1 MLWNLQKL
9 DVEHHSE
16 NETLN
21 IWGLPQLKNLA
32 HRGTITLVPPRSVHH
47 NLESIRFL
55 DYRSC
60 TQELFMRIPNLRS
73 LGVDNEAKVAQR
85 FLLDPQQILSQCQCR
100 SQHCQMILPP
110 LVLAVLEILVQCFQ
124 IFQVFKR
131 SRNIACQGILR
142 DVKETKQFKLSNGLW
157 YAPLELVIR
166 KIDRSEEKCCWTSRA
181 LREGLHGTMKAGFFR
196 SLYCWQW
203 KRSEYLGA
211 DHQCQ
216 EALWRRSCCLRGP
229 NALLL
234 VAKVE
239 SFRLADWNADQEN
252 QEFAADCKRLM
263 IRIGTEGRREVLL
276 HLCLSQ
282 LPSCYRTSQDYPPTI
297 SLKLKST
304 VCSVRTWNTFQS
316 TVPLKLQ
323 LARLKTVR
331 LVKSEKKSGNGTDKL
346 IPSSLITETNPSFS
360 KRDTL
365 NPPVIGSLLRSRL
378 VIYPAP
384 LHPTPGHLQQS
395 SLSSHCN
402 SFVEAKGSKVR
413 LLRIWRSEFFWS
425 RRH

>member
-1 MLWNLQKL
+1 MLCRPLGYENVRRGEDKQSWQMDEKNISIKHCIYGGGVGFQLCPF
-9 DVEHHSE
+9 VE
-16 NETLN
+16 
-21 IWGLPQLKNLA
+21 
-32 HRGTITLVPPRSVHH
+32 
-47 NLESIRFL
+47 
-55 DYRSC
+55 
-60 TQELFMRIPNLRS
+60 
-73 LGVDNEAKVAQR
+73 
-85 FLLDPQQILSQCQCR
+85 
-100 SQHCQMILPP
+100 
-110 LVLAVLEILVQCFQ
+110 VQCFQ
-124 IFQVFKR
+124 ISQVFKR

-181 LREGLHGTMKAGFFR
+181 LREGLRGTMKAGFFR

-234 VAKVE
+234 VATVE
-239 SFRLADWNADQEN
+239 PFRLADWNADQGNHGDRIPLALGEN
-252 QEFAADCKRLM
+252 EEFAADCKRLM

-282 LPSCYRTSQDYPPTI
+282 LPSCYRTSQDFCN
-297 SLKLKST
+297 
-304 VCSVRTWNTFQS
+304 VGTWNTFRS

-346 IPSSLITETNPSFS
+346 IPSSLITETNLSFS

-378 VIYPAP
+378 VTYPAQ

-395 SLSSHCN
+395 SLSSHCTN
-402 SFVEAKGSKVR
+402 FVEAKGSKVR
-413 LLRIWRSEFFWS
+413 LLRIWRSESFWS